1 MAASSNFGNIFSVLV
16 ASMWLPFL
24 PMLPVMLLVQ
34 NLLYDLSQ
42 IMIPYD
48 QVDDEYLEKPR
59 RWCAEDVRRF
69 IFCIGPIS
77 SIFDILTF
85 CILWFVLGAN
95 APDKQALF
103 QSGWF
108 VEGLLSQT
116 LIIHLIRTAKVPFFQ
131 SVAAFPLSVST
142 LVVMA
147 LALIVPFSSFG
158 TAIGMA
164 PLPWNYFPWLG
175 AILIG
180 YCVLAQLVKVWYI
193 RHFGMWL

>member
-1 MAASSNFGNIFSVLV
+1 
-16 ASMWLPFL
+16 
-24 PMLPVMLLVQ
+24 
-34 NLLYDLSQ
+34 
-42 IMIPYD
+42 
-48 QVDDEYLEKPR
+48 
-59 RWCAEDVRRF
+59 
-69 IFCIGPIS
+69 
-77 SIFDILTF
+77 
-85 CILWFVLGAN
+85 
-95 APDKQALF
+95 
-103 QSGWF
+103 